1 MARIAHLVMVTDK
14 NNNKFYDMKEVGDT
28 IQIVYG
34 RVGTRGM
41 KANQHLDGKLYIIKK
56 LKKVISIKPIFIMMK
71 RLRMIPTFQ

>member
-34 RVGTRGM
+34 RVGTRAM
-41 KANQHLDGKLYIIKK
+41 KTSQPASRWKTVYNQKIKK
-56 LKKVISIKPIFIMMK
+56 GYID
-71 RLRMIPTFQ
+71 